1 MQNYIDRLTDCG
13 VRLDDAMVIV
23 NDFLRDG
30 QDWDGLAAYCAEL
43 ERLHGLA
50 EVSE

>member
-1 MQNYIDRLTDCG
+1 MQDYIDRLTNCG

-23 NDFLRDG
+23 SDFARDL
-30 QDWDGLAAYCAEL
+30 DFNGLAEYVAEL

-50 EVSE
+50 AV